1 MRCLYFG
8 ALVNGNHDG
17 LLKLREIARS
27 KDDQQMLLNLVL
39 FTKGADDVRLCIE
52 TLSPAGQSGLVYLSA
67 NGHALH
73 AEAKRIC
80 LEHLGRRH
88 ARHRCAP
95 RPCCSASPTPTWHA
109 TTGPRTL
116 LKEQY
121 LFDKGD
127 AAVLSHTQE
136 RPEEDHDDDSSD
148 GQAEDDAGA
157 DEWAPR
163 QEARSDAHRARAR
176 QPQPQRGFDGRR
188 RRRRGG

>member
-1 MRCLYFG
+1 MPR
-8 ALVNGNHDG
+8 
-17 LLKLREIARS
+17 LRRQLQETARS
-27 KDDQQMLLNLVL
+27 KIDQQMLLNLVL

-95 RPCCSASPTPTWHA
+95 RPCCSASPTPRWRA

-116 LKEQY
+116 PKEQY

-136 RPEEDHDDDSSD
+136 RPNRTTTTTRAMARPRTTRAPTSGRHAKKPEATLIEHGLGNLSLSEDSTDDD
-148 GQAEDDAGA
+148 EDDAA
-157 DEWAPR
+157 DE
-163 QEARSDAHRARAR
+163 EA
-176 QPQPQRGFDGRR
+176 
-188 RRRRGG
+188 